1 MAGDDHALRIG
12 ELGRRVGVS
21 SELLRAWER
30 RYGLLRPVRTDG
42 GFRLYSVADER
53 RVRLMQGHLAR
64 GVAAAEAAQL
74 ALSESSPVAGG
85 SGWEDDARV
94 LAESLESFEEHAAQ
108 LAFDRLLAALTVD
121 AVLSTVVLPYLHD
134 LGRRWERGDVSVA
147 QEHFA
152 SNLLRGRLHGLAR
165 GWDRGGGPRALL
177 ACAPG
182 ELHDLP
188 LIAFG
193 IALRGRG
200 WRITFLGPDTPVAT
214 VAETAA
220 RTAPQLIVLTAV
232 DPARFEG
239 VVDLLRELASAHT
252 LVLAGGGASEEVGER
267 IGCVVRRDDPVA
279 AAEQLAALAGP
290 R

>member
-1 MAGDDHALRIG
+1 MAAGDDHALRIG

-30 RYGLLRPVRTDG
+30 RYGLLRPVRTEG
-42 GFRLYSVADER
+42 GFRLYSAEDER
-53 RVRLMQGHLAR
+53 RVRLMQSHLAR

-74 ALSESSPVAGG
+74 ALAEPAPVGG
-85 SGWEDDARV
+85 SGWEREARA
-94 LAESLESFEEHAAQ
+94 LTQALESFEEQAAQ
-108 LAFDRLLAALTVD
+108 VAFDRLLAALTVET
-121 AVLSTVVLPYLHD
+121 VLSAVVLPYLHE
-134 LGRRWERGDVSVA
+134 LGRRWEAGEASVA

-188 LIAFG
+188 LLVFG
-193 IALRGRG
+193 IALHGRG
-200 WRITFLGPDTPVAT
+200 WRITFLGPDTPIAT
-214 VAETAA
+214 VTETAA
-220 RTAPQLIVLTAV
+220 GISPDLVVVSAV
-232 DPARFEG
+232 DPQRFE
-239 VVDLLRELASAHT
+239 DAADALRRLAADHT
-252 LVLAGGGASEEVGER
+252 LVLAGGGASDALGDR
-267 IGCVVRRDDPVA
+267 IGCAVRRDDPVA
-279 AAEQLAALAGP
+279 AAEELAAGARP